1 MAKDFL
7 RGTTRLPLVFLQVRY
22 RGNGFGAF
30 GTAHKQTYKGR
41 LAFPLGGVLFGSG
54 GTYLHT
60 STVLPKATPSLYVST
75 FTCLIVVIGFIDW
88 IEVLARAHGR
98 NESRPTVCPSFG
110 TLHQSWQAQ

>member
-41 LAFPLGGVLFGSG
+41 LAFPLGGVPL
-54 GTYLHT
+54 LEVA
-60 STVLPKATPSLYVST
+60 VLIYILVPYFPRHPPLLVSILLR
-75 FTCLIVVIGFIDW
+75 LIVVIGFTERS
-88 IEVLARAHGR
+88 EVLAAGARAER
-98 NESRPTVCPSFG
+98 
-110 TLHQSWQAQ
+110 